1 MRNGEIAAMPA
12 LIPDALLEEIAIF
25 GPRATLPRLLRERY
39 AGGLLQ
45 CTALYLP
52 PAEGD
57 SDAAW
62 REFVRQFRIT
72 A

>member
-1 MRNGEIAAMPA
+1 MPG
-12 LIPDALLEEIAIF
+12 LVPDALLEEVAIF
-25 GPRATLPRLLRERY
+25 GPRAALPALLRERY

-62 REFVRQFRIT
+62 REFVRQFRG
-72 A
+72 AA